1 VTQSAHAAALRSA
14 ALSLGLSLALS
25 VGLALTTGLPVSA
38 QTPPAADA
46 AKPDGSKP
54 DAAKP
59 KTAKPEAAKP
69 AAKTTAKPEAG
80 KKPQTAK
87 SEAAKPQAR
96 KPDARKPETAKP
108 QTAKSEDGKSKEAK
122 HPDKPKVS
130 KSEVP
135 APKAR
140 PAAHS
145 ANAPSAKTK
154 QAKGDHKPEGKSA
167 AKTASKNAAPR
178 PIAPAGIQAASR
190 QHVALPPP
198 PARKPTIPA
207 AIAATSSTPQ
217 ADADAVENVIQLIR
231 KHRPDDATQAEA
243 AISDPVARK
252 LAEWIILRSDD
263 NNATVER
270 YRAFIEAN
278 PSWPSQTFLRRRIEA
293 ALWDDHRDD
302 ATVWSWFE
310 NESPLSAKGK
320 FALARVMLGRGERA
334 NAERLVRD
342 AWRNDGMSED
352 TENTALDMFGPLLTP
367 GDTKARMDFFL
378 YGTDQEAA
386 AMRAAKRLG
395 SGEVA
400 LAKARIASN
409 HKSSN
414 ARALLEAVPYELR
427 NDTGYIFARIQLLRR
442 EEKFTEAAQL
452 MLSAPRDP
460 NRLYNVD
467 EWWIERRL
475 LSRKMLDVGENRTA
489 YLIARDAAL
498 PARDIYKTEQE
509 FTAGWIALRF
519 LTDPATAAQHFARIG
534 VGSVNPTTLARA
546 GYWQGRAAEA
556 AGRMQDARAAYTAAA
571 EQSTSYY
578 GQLARA
584 KLGLPQIEL
593 NGVPTARG
601 RSIERLEVVRAVQ
614 LLYALDEREL
624 AIPIFADMGDNGDPD
639 ALVGLGELAARNSDA
654 RGMLLMGKAALN
666 RGLPFDF
673 YAYPV
678 NGIPPFRSIG
688 PDVEQSVIFA
698 IARQESAFNPAVVS
712 PAQAYGLMQ
721 VTPDAGRY
729 VCKKYGVNFDLG
741 RMKNDSVYNAALGAA
756 ELGGLLED
764 YRGSY
769 IMTFAAYNAGRG
781 SVKKWIDRYGDPRDP
796 KVDAVDW
803 VEQIPFSETR
813 NYVQRIME
821 NLQVYRARF
830 GGGTRLQIEADLHRG
845 SVE

>member
-1 VTQSAHAAALRSA
+1 VTQSARAAGLRSTVLSTA
-14 ALSLGLSLALS
+14 SSIALAT
-25 VGLALTTGLPVSA
+25 GLALVVSLSALPVSA
-38 QTPPAADA
+38 SA
-46 AKPDGSKP
+46 
-54 DAAKP
+54 
-59 KTAKPEAAKP
+59 TAKVPL
-69 AAKTTAKPEAG
+69 
-80 KKPQTAK
+80 
-87 SEAAKPQAR
+87 
-96 KPDARKPETAKP
+96 
-108 QTAKSEDGKSKEAK
+108 
-122 HPDKPKVS
+122 PK
-130 KSEVP
+130 
-135 APKAR
+135 
-140 PAAHS
+140 
-145 ANAPSAKTK
+145 
-154 QAKGDHKPEGKSA
+154 
-167 AKTASKNAAPR
+167 PR
-178 PIAPAGIQAASR
+178 PIARNVVPKTTQAASTDKSSAKDSIKSTGKNAASNAAPPAAVAALAPATR
-190 QHVALPPP
+190 QHATLPPP
-198 PARKPTIPA
+198 PARKPSIPA
-207 AIAATSSTPQ
+207 AVAATSSTPQ
-217 ADADAVENVIQLIR
+217 ADADALENVIELVR
-231 KHRPDDATQAEA
+231 KHQPADATQAEA
-243 AISDPVARK
+243 SISDPVAKK
-252 LAEWIILRSDD
+252 LAEWIVLRSED
-263 NNATVER
+263 NGASVER

-278 PSWPSQTFLRRRIEA
+278 PSWPSQTFLRRRLEA

-302 ATVWSWFE
+302 DIVSSWFA
-310 NESPLSAKGK
+310 NEQPLSAKGK
-320 FALARVMLGRGERA
+320 MALARVMIGRGDRA

-342 AWRNDGMSED
+342 AWRNDAMSED
-352 TENTALDMFGPLLTP
+352 TENTALDLFGALLTA
-367 GDTKARMDFFL
+367 GDQKARMDNFL
-378 YGTDQEAA
+378 YGTEQEAA
-386 AMRAAKRLG
+386 ALRAAKRLG
-395 SGEVA
+395 AGHVA
-400 LAKARIASN
+400 LAKARIAAN
-409 HKSSN
+409 KKAPN
-414 ARALLEAVPYELR
+414 TRALLEAVPGELR
-427 NDTGYIFARIQLLRR
+427 GDTGYLFSRIQLLRR
-442 EEKFTEAAQL
+442 EEKFEEAAQL
-452 MLSAPRDP
+452 MLSAPKDP
-460 NRLYNVD
+460 SRLYNVD

-519 LTDPATAAQHFARIG
+519 LTDPATAMQHFARIG
-534 VGSVNPTTLARA
+534 VGSTNPTALARA

-556 AGRMQDARAAYTAAA
+556 AGHSQEARAAYTAAA

-584 KLGLPQIEL
+584 KLGLPQIDL
-593 NGVPTARG
+593 NGAPSARG
-601 RSIERLEVVRAVQ
+601 RGIERLEIVRAVQ
-614 LLYALDEREL
+614 LLYALDEREI
-624 AIPIFADMGDNGDPD
+624 AIPIYGDMGDNGDPD
-639 ALVGLGELAARNSDA
+639 ALVGLGELASRNGDA
-654 RGMLLMGKAALN
+654 RSMLLLGKAALN

-678 NGIPPFRSIG
+678 NGIPPFKSIG

-729 VCKKYGVNFDLG
+729 VCKKYGANFDLG
-741 RMKNDSVYNAALGAA
+741 RMKNDPVYNAALGAA

-803 VEQIPFSETR
+803 VEQIPFAETR